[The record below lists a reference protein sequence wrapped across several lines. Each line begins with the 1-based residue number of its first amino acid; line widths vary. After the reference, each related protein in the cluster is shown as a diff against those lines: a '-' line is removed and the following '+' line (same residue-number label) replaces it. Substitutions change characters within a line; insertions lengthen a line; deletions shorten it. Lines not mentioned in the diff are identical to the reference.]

1 MVAGAGQD
9 QRRQKITEWN
19 DTIRYKPK
27 LISAIRY
34 DFAPDNTV
42 VYTLRGP
49 RQIGKT
55 TRIKLQ
61 IKQMLEDGVP
71 PLHIMYYTLDL
82 ARGPEDVVDVIETY
96 MKYAGR
102 RRGKSR
108 CYVFLDEI
116 SSVPNWQKGIKWLVD
131 VGRLWNT
138 TVLVTG
144 SHMLDLKNAAERLP
158 GRRGIVEDGHDK
170 TLLPMSF
177 REYVSALNPDLG
189 GLIERCVPTTQSKK
203 SVLRSMAE
211 NRIDDALHRLFMHQK
226 DLNNL
231 LDEYMVTGGIPKI
244 VSKYAQSSTLADPDY
259 ETYLH
264 VLTGE
269 WSRIHKNTSLLN
281 QLGRRLVLSMGN
293 RISWSRLAK
302 MAGLSGPGIA
312 ADYADTLERLFMLAV
327 VYKFD
332 ERDGRMLASADKK
345 IYFTDPYVFH
355 MFRTWTGASAMLE
368 SSIKFLGDA
377 ESRGRMLECVVA
389 NHLIRLAFDLTV
401 KKSTFDHHDH
411 VFYWTDKKQRE
422 VDFVMDD
429 RCGTRVYIEVKT
441 GGVAGNVTALRTL
454 MSMTETGGIVLSND
468 MLEEKDGH
476 LVVPASVFL
485 AVV

>member
-1 MVAGAGQD
+1 M
-9 QRRQKITEWN
+9 
-19 DTIRYKPK
+19 
-27 LISAIRY
+27 
-34 DFAPDNTV
+34 

-55 TRIKLQ
+55 TLIKLQ

-108 CYVFLDEI
+108 CYVFSDEI
-116 SSVPNWQKGIKWLVD
+116 SSVLNWQKGIKWLVD

-203 SVLRSMAE
+203 PVLRSMAE

-281 QLGRRLVLSMGN
+281 QLGRRLVLSNGEPH
-293 RISWSRLAK
+293 IVEQ
-302 MAGLSGPGIA
+302 
-312 ADYADTLERLFMLAV
+312 TCQ
-327 VYKFD
+327 
-332 ERDGRMLASADKK
+332 DGR
-345 IYFTDPYVFH
+345 PE
-355 MFRTWTGASAMLE
+355 RTGH
-368 SSIKFLGDA
+368 
-377 ESRGRMLECVVA
+377 RR
-389 NHLIRLAFDLTV
+389 RLCRHA
-401 KKSTFDHHDH
+401 
-411 VFYWTDKKQRE
+411 
-422 VDFVMDD
+422 
-429 RCGTRVYIEVKT
+429 
-441 GGVAGNVTALRTL
+441 
-454 MSMTETGGIVLSND
+454 
-468 MLEEKDGH
+468 
-476 LVVPASVFL
+476 
-485 AVV
+485 